1 MQDLH
6 ETKRNY
12 QADVYLALATVI
24 QGLTLTALGDE
35 VVAALKNPQSPV
47 TIWFIITGLLSLQL
61 SISFWYLFVRDYFF
75 GFRVINLTA
84 QNHAVV
90 ASFIFVLGFLQFIA
104 FQFLGDPRLWLT
116 LVLVGIGMV
125 LLNAWY
131 QTGSVEIINV
141 EGVQE
146 ALQLDRGSIVFI
158 ILVLLATGC
167 LVLWYLVPAI
177 NTAFFRTIT
186 FGITAA
192 ALIQLDASAINAF
205 QKHIEARL

>member
-1 MQDLH
+1 MQDLP
-6 ETKRNY
+6 EIKRNY

-35 VVAALKNPQSPV
+35 VVAALKNPQAPV
-47 TIWFIITGLLSLQL
+47 TIWFVITGLLSLQL

-90 ASFIFVLGFLQFIA
+90 ASFIFVLGLLQFIA
-104 FQFLGDPRLWLT
+104 FQFLADPRLWLT
-116 LVLVGIGMV
+116 FVLMGIGLV

-131 QTGSVEIINV
+131 TIGSVEVIHV
-141 EGVQE
+141 EGAQE
-146 ALQLDRGSIVFI
+146 ALQLDRGSTVFI
-158 ILVLLATGC
+158 ILVLLAIGC

-177 NTAFFRTIT
+177 DTAFFRAIT
-186 FGITAA
+186 LGITAA
-192 ALIQLDASAINAF
+192 ALIQLDASAISAF